1 MNAAFLCLG
10 GNIGDRLANLGETK
24 RQLGLLGCKIL
35 NQSSIY
41 QTKAWGVDEAPDYYN
56 QCIQISTNLNA
67 HELMKAL
74 LSIEENMGRVRT
86 ESRNASR
93 TMDLDIL
100 FFNDEQIITP
110 DLEVPHPRLQLRNF
124 VLIPMAEIAPKLM
137 HPKLRKTIQQLLN
150 ACIDESEVN
159 RTETNVHLY

>member
-10 GNIGDRLANLGETK
+10 GNIGDRLANLKEAK
-24 RQLGLLGCKIL
+24 RQIGLLGCKIL

-56 QCIQISTNLNA
+56 QCIQISTNLSA
-67 HELMKAL
+67 LELMRAL
-74 LSIEENMGRVRT
+74 LGIEESLGRVRT
-86 ESRNASR
+86 DNRNASR

-100 FFNDEQIITP
+100 FFNEEQINTP
-110 DLEVPHPRLQLRNF
+110 ELEVPHPRLQLRNF

-137 HPKLRKTIQQLLN
+137 HPKLRKTIQQLVN
-150 ACIDESEVN
+150 ACTDESEVIK
-159 RTETNVHLY
+159 TEADVHLY